1 VRTMHVSIF
10 HNIVWSKYKG
20 GVFSAIND
28 LVAGSGNK
36 VTFTQIAETEGE
48 RMVLGGVDRSYHRYP
63 FDLLFEGAYGAIP
76 TWQRVKALAKKAQ
89 EDKADLV
96 ILPGYERIEYW
107 VMLAIL
113 TMRGVPRAVFCDS
126 TANDRPRATIKS
138 VAKRIF
144 FSFCQGFFCYGTRSR
159 EYLMMYGVPAN
170 RIFFRCQAAALA
182 HDYSEAWALSERIAR
197 APKSGSAPV
206 FLYVGRLSA
215 EKGLDTLLQAMAA
228 VVSVIPGAQLE
239 LVGAGALEEKLRLMV
254 AELELQSNVSF
265 LGSMGVKQ
273 LAERYASATAFVLPS
288 TSEPWGLVV
297 NEALSHGCPAVVSQV
312 CGCVPELVVPGVTGY
327 SFQAGSVSEL
337 HTQMLAAAT
346 QFSNIERTAQDC
358 LQLMQQFTPENAA
371 RQIMLGAK
379 VILDE
384 SRKSSHR

>member
-1 VRTMHVSIF
+1 
-10 HNIVWSKYKG
+10 
-20 GVFSAIND
+20 
-28 LVAGSGNK
+28 
-36 VTFTQIAETEGE
+36 
-48 RMVLGGVDRSYHRYP
+48 
-63 FDLLFEGAYGAIP
+63 
-76 TWQRVKALAKKAQ
+76 
-89 EDKADLV
+89 
-96 ILPGYERIEYW
+96 
-107 VMLAIL
+107 
-113 TMRGVPRAVFCDS
+113 
-126 TANDRPRATIKS
+126 
-138 VAKRIF
+138 
-144 FSFCQGFFCYGTRSR
+144 
-159 EYLMMYGVPAN
+159 
-170 RIFFRCQAAALA
+170 
-182 HDYSEAWALSERIAR
+182 
-197 APKSGSAPV
+197 
-206 FLYVGRLSA
+206 
-215 EKGLDTLLQAMAA
+215 
-228 VVSVIPGAQLE
+228 
-239 LVGAGALEEKLRLMV
+239 LEEKLRLMV